1 MKHVF
6 NIGAA
11 IASMLAFALV
21 FSWIWQWHIV
31 PMGAPHVG
39 PAHAIGISALKSL
52 TFSQALDW
60 DRMRRYEEVPRDE
73 RTKWETISSLA
84 GVGMSLV
91 CLGIAFLAKLA
102 MG

>member
-1 MKHVF
+1 MKHIL
-6 NIGAA
+6 NISLA
-11 IASMLAFALV
+11 IASMFVFAWV
-21 FSWIWQWHIV
+21 FSAIWQWHIV

-52 TFSQALDW
+52 TFSQAVDW

-84 GVGMSLV
+84 GIGLSLI